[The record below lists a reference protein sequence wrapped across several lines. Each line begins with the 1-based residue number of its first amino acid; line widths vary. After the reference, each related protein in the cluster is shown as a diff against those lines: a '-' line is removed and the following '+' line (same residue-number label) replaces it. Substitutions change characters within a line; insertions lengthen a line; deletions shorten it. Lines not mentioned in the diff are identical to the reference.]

1 VGGLPARRSKLGVF
15 APGSRVYD
23 YLLRF
28 PCVVD
33 WINGYESS
41 YTRDQFLRTLHLFV
55 ERTGL
60 NPDELLRLGADGVRR
75 RLVEISREIRD
86 EGKHA
91 WALALIKSVKSFCRY
106 HGVEIRLRRGEMI
119 RARRKRIGV
128 EIIPN
133 ADQVY
138 KMAEHAR
145 TLRDR
150 AIILCLWQS
159 GVRVGCLVKWRFGMV
174 RDQLFPPDGKIR
186 VPIRLKITENE
197 ETKLRGYDMGYYYT
211 FLAREAAEAL
221 KEYLQW
227 RMDRGEILTD
237 ESPIFVTHSTTI
249 KGTPLKPASVRGIIK
264 YCAKRAGLNP
274 EGIWPHCLRKA
285 FRKVL
290 NNSDLDEDT
299 KEALMG
305 HKLPGSRGSYFDYHD
320 VDEVERKYMRLD
332 FSPRGKA
339 YIEELRKRQILD
351 MVRLLGF
358 PEDKIK
364 RIEEILAKYKDVDE
378 AMEEIRKLGLE
389 SYRVRG
395 NPNGDPKKIVC
406 EEELERYLA
415 EGWDVQT
422 VLPSG
427 RILIRKLG

>member
-1 VGGLPARRSKLGVF
+1 LPVRRSKLGLF

-28 PCVVD
+28 PCVAD
-33 WINGYESS
+33 WIDGYESS

-60 NPDELLRLGADGVRR
+60 NPDELLRLGADEVRR
-75 RLVEISREIRD
+75 RLVRVSREIRD

-91 WALALIKSVKSFCRY
+91 WALALIKSVKSFCKY
-106 HGVEIRLRRGEMI
+106 HGVEIKLRRGERI
-119 RARRKRIGV
+119 HARRKRIGV

-186 VPIRLKITENE
+186 VPVRLKITENE
-197 ETKLRGYDMGYYYT
+197 ETKIRNNDMGYYYT

-227 RMDRGEILTD
+227 RMDRGEVLTD
-237 ESPIFVTHSTTI
+237 ESPIFVTHSPTVR
-249 KGTPLKPASVRGIIK
+249 GTPLKPASVREILK

-290 NNSDLDEDT
+290 NNSNLDEDT

-320 VDEVERKYMRLD
+320 VDEVEQKYMRLD
-332 FSPRGKA
+332 FSPSREA
-339 YIEELRKRQILD
+339 YTEELRKKQVLD

-358 PEDKIK
+358 PEDKI
-364 RIEEILAKYKDVDE
+364 RRVEEALATYATVDE
-378 AMEEIRKLGLE
+378 AMDEIRKISLE
-389 SYRVRG
+389 GYKLKE
-395 NPNGDPKKIVC
+395 NANGDPKKIVS
-406 EEELERYLA
+406 EEDLERYLA
-415 EGWDVQT
+415 EGWDFVS

-427 RILIRKLG
+427 RILIRKSA